1 MRRRTTRSSMSK
13 ATKIVLGT
21 VGVSAVLA
29 AALVV
34 GILLG

>member
-1 MRRRTTRSSMSK
+1 MSK